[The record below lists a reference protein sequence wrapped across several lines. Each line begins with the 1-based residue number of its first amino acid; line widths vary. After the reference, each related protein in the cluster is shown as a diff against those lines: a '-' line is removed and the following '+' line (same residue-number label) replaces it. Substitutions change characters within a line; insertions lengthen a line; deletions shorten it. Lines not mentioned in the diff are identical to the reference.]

1 MWSKFILLQAASCT
15 EPLLIGSE
23 DVLPPV
29 ATGDTHVID
38 LLLLLPARAG
48 CSPLSRP
55 LPHKDINIRALMSDL
70 PSVRDFSPS
79 LLMEEK
85 K

>member
-1 MWSKFILLQAASCT
+1 MTYWT

-23 DVLPPV
+23 DVLLPV
-29 ATGDTHVID
+29 ATGDSHVIV

-55 LPHKDINIRALMSDL
+55 LLHKDIKIRALMSDL
-70 PSVRDFSPS
+70 ASVRDFSPS
-79 LLMEEK
+79 LLMEK
-85 K
+85 KNN